1 MIGDDLETYLGEI
14 AGLITALFWASTSI
28 FFTLAG
34 REIGS
39 RTVNRIRLLLAVP
52 LLALIHLFT
61 QGTLIPLSASTARWG
76 WLALS
81 ALVGLVIG
89 DGLLFYAFTQIGAR
103 LSMLLMALNPIIG
116 ALLAWGFL
124 GERLRP
130 VELAGIALSMTGV
143 AWVVMERRRPPRAR
157 SVSAKAATQAIDS
170 LDRTYLLGVLCGLGA
185 ATGQAV
191 GLVLSKQ
198 GMMGGFP
205 SLSASLMRVMVAT
218 VATWIGAAL
227 RRDARTSFRALRDR
241 RTLGFVVGGT
251 LVGPVFGMTLS
262 LVAVQFSQVGI
273 ASTLMALSP
282 VLMLPLS
289 HWIFG
294 ERITGRAVVGTLIAM
309 AGVALLFMT

>member
-1 MIGDDLETYLGEI
+1 LETYLGEI
-14 AGLITALFWASTSI
+14 AGLITALFWAMTSI

-34 REIGS
+34 REVGS
-39 RTVNRIRLLLAVP
+39 RTVNRIRLLMAVP
-52 LLALIHLFT
+52 FLIVIHLIT
-61 QGTLIPLSASTARWG
+61 QGTPIPFNASATRWG

-81 ALVGLVIG
+81 ALAGLVIG

-116 ALLAWGFL
+116 ALLAWSLL

-130 VELAGIALSMTGV
+130 VELAGILLSIAGV
-143 AWVVMERRRPPRAR
+143 AWVVLERHHKPGAR
-157 SVSAKAATQAIDS
+157 SVSAKAATPAPRQ

-185 ATGQAV
+185 AIGQAV

-198 GMMGGFP
+198 GMRGGFP
-205 SLSASLMRVMVAT
+205 SLSASLMRVAIAT
-218 VATWIGAAL
+218 TATWIGSAL
-227 RRDARTSFRALRDR
+227 RRDVRTSFQALKNR
-241 RTLGFVVGGT
+241 RTLAFVVGGT

-294 ERITGRAVVGTLIAM
+294 ERITQRAIVGTIMAM
-309 AGVALLFMT
+309 AGVALLFTT

>member
-1 MIGDDLETYLGEI
+1 METYLGET
-14 AGLITALFWASTSI
+14 AGLITALFWAFTSI

-34 REIGS
+34 REVGS
-39 RTVNRIRLLLAVP
+39 RTVNRIRLLMAVP

-61 QGTLIPLSASTARWG
+61 QGALIPLNASTTRWG
-76 WLALS
+76 WLAVS
-81 ALVGLVIG
+81 ALAGLVIG

-130 VELAGIALSMTGV
+130 VELAGIALSVTGV

-157 SVSAKAATQAIDS
+157 SVLAKGATQAIDP

-198 GMMGGFP
+198 GMRGGFP

-218 VATWIGAAL
+218 VATWIGAAV

-241 RTLGFVVGGT
+241 RTLSFVVGGT

-262 LVAVQFSQVGI
+262 LVAVKFSQVGI

-294 ERITGRAVVGTLIAM
+294 ERITWRAAVGTLIAM

>member
-1 MIGDDLETYLGEI
+1 LEIYVGEI
-14 AGLITALFWASTSI
+14 AGLITALFWALTSI

-39 RTVNRIRLLLAVP
+39 RAVNRIRLLMAVP
-52 LLALIHLFT
+52 LLVLIHLIV
-61 QGTLIPLSASTARWG
+61 QGSLIPLNASTTRWG
-76 WLALS
+76 WLILS
-81 ALVGLVIG
+81 ALAGLVIG
-89 DGLLFYAFTQIGAR
+89 DGLLFHAFTQIGAR

-124 GERLRP
+124 GERLRTL
-130 VELAGIALSMTGV
+130 ELVGIVLSVTGV
-143 AWVVMERRRPPRAR
+143 AWVVLERRQKPHLHSA
-157 SVSAKAATQAIDS
+157 SAKAATHPPVRID
-170 LDRTYLLGVLCGLGA
+170 RIYLLGVLCGLGA

-191 GLVLSKQ
+191 GLVLSKM
-198 GMMGGFP
+198 GMRGGFP
-205 SLSASLMRVMVAT
+205 SLSASLMRVMAAT
-218 VATWIGAAL
+218 AATWIGATF
-227 RRDARTSFRALRDR
+227 RREISRTFRPLKHR
-241 RTLGFVVGGT
+241 RTLAFVTGGT

-294 ERITGRAVVGTLIAM
+294 ERITWRAAVGTLIAM
-309 AGVALLFMT
+309 AGVALLFTT

>member
-1 MIGDDLETYLGEI
+1 MKTYLGEI
-14 AGLITALFWASTSI
+14 AGLITALFWALTSI

-34 REIGS
+34 RDVGS

-52 LLALIHLFT
+52 LLALVHLLV
-61 QGTLIPLSASTARWG
+61 GGSLIPLHASAERWG

-81 ALVGLVIG
+81 GLIGLVIG

-116 ALLAWGFL
+116 ALLVWGFL
-124 GERLRP
+124 EERLRP
-130 VELAGIALSMTGV
+130 VEMAGIALSVTGV
-143 AWVVMERRRPPRAR
+143 AWVVLERRRPPRAH
-157 SVSAKAATQAIDS
+157 SVSARASAAAPIEV
-170 LDRTYLLGVLCGLGA
+170 DRTYLFGVLCGLGA

-198 GMMGGFP
+198 GMRGGFP
-205 SLSASLMRVMVAT
+205 SLSASLMRVMAAT
-218 VATWIGAAL
+218 VAIWIGAAL
-227 RRDARTSFRALRDR
+227 RCDVRDSFRALSDR
-241 RTLGFVVGGT
+241 RALGFLVGGT

-262 LVAVQFSQVGI
+262 LVAVQFSQVGV

-294 ERITGRAVVGTLIAM
+294 ERITPRAVIGTLIAM
-309 AGVALLFMT
+309 SGVTLLFAA